1 MKEIL
6 DESKQDELNSLSEE
20 TQFLSFSISNE
31 IFGVDLLRVHE
42 ILRLVYVTR
51 IPNVDESIIGVIN
64 LRGEIIPVVDLKKKF
79 DQGFTA
85 ITPNSRF
92 IVTEM
97 GSRRIGILVEEVK
110 QVIKIRKDTI
120 SEITDSLS
128 SNFNNL
134 VDHVGRNEDRLVLLI
149 ELSKI
154 IQLEG

>member
-1 MKEIL
+1 LKEIL

>member
-42 ILRLVYVTR
+42 ILRIVYVTR